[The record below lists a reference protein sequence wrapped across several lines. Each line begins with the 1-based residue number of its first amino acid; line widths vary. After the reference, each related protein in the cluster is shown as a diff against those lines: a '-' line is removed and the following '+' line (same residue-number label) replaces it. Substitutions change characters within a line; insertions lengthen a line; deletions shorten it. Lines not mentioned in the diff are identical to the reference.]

1 MLRSKVKVITIS
13 SGYDVVPKEKTQL
26 AWKKK
31 QQKKQLTLNQAS
43 MAGLQV
49 PHN

>member
-26 AWKKK
+26 TWKKT
-31 QQKKQLTLNQAS
+31 KKQLTLNQAS
-43 MAGLQV
+43 MAGLQG

>member
-31 QQKKQLTLNQAS
+31 QKKKTTNAKPS
-43 MAGLQV
+43 EHGW
-49 PHN
+49 PTGSS